1 MTVWPFVSKVLV
13 YEGQGCR
20 KWVGRVGNC
29 PSGFWQT
36 IENFR
41 SCHFGSP
48 FYCLPTQIIIAS
60 YATEG
65 CSGIS
70 SLFGLLRTSL
80 IKNVE
85 IFFTQN
91 IIMVIGD
98 QFIGF
103 TPF

>member
-1 MTVWPFVSKVLV
+1 V
-13 YEGQGCR
+13 
-20 KWVGRVGNC
+20 
-29 PSGFWQT
+29 
-36 IENFR
+36 
-41 SCHFGSP
+41 
-48 FYCLPTQIIIAS
+48 PTQIIIVS

-98 QFIGF
+98 RFIGF

>member
-1 MTVWPFVSKVLV
+1 V
-13 YEGQGCR
+13 
-20 KWVGRVGNC
+20 
-29 PSGFWQT
+29 
-36 IENFR
+36 
-41 SCHFGSP
+41 
-48 FYCLPTQIIIAS
+48 PTQIIIVS